1 MASIDSLSCQQ
12 EKNGMEALRC
22 MHSVVCQKLAEDWEN
37 LWDLPDIDIDIE
49 SFKLICSP
57 HVQVKKLR
65 HDDLFLC
72 ATQSGGLISLLYT
85 VTKRQKT
92 PMCSRC
98 ASTKC
103 KCYRMYE
110 RHKIDRQTNNDDM
123 ADDDDW
129 PSSDEEV
136 EGQRVQHYQDE
147 NIQQYGHNSETIMYP
162 IQDDPTV
169 HTLWIQRVRG
179 IYSFPDKIIPVFD
192 PDLKCKEHQNGYN
205 PDDSKLIEQSA
216 NMVVYLE
223 NSDVLHE
230 TKTFSRPTIGRCKCR
245 QQPSG
250 HSQLL
255 WHIGSGKMV
264 DYLMLH
270 KFIHDWRSGFSMY
283 SLFQ

>member
-1 MASIDSLSCQQ
+1 
-12 EKNGMEALRC
+12 
-22 MHSVVCQKLAEDWEN
+22 MHSVVCQKLAEDWKNIWEIPN
-37 LWDLPDIDIDIE
+37 IDMHIQ

-57 HVQVKKLR
+57 DVKVKKLR

-72 ATQSGGLISLLYT
+72 ATQSGGLISLLFT

-110 RHKIDRQTNNDDM
+110 KNKLDRQTNNDDM
-123 ADDDDW
+123 EDNDDW

-147 NIQQYGHNSETIMYP
+147 NIQRYGYNTETIVYP
-162 IQDDPTV
+162 IQDDPLV
-169 HTLWIQRVRG
+169 QTLWLERVRG
-179 IYSFPDKIIPVFD
+179 NYSFPDKIIPVFD
-192 PDLKCKEHQNGYN
+192 PHLKCKEHGNVYN
-205 PDDSKLIEQSA
+205 PDNQKLIEQSA
-216 NMVVYLE
+216 NMVVYME
-223 NSDVLHE
+223 NSDVLHN
-230 TKTFSRPTIGRCKCR
+230 TKTFSRPTIGRCRCR

-250 HSQLL
+250 HPQLL
-255 WHIGSGKMV
+255 WHLGSGKMV

-270 KFIHDWRSGFSMY
+270 KFMHDWRSGFSMY